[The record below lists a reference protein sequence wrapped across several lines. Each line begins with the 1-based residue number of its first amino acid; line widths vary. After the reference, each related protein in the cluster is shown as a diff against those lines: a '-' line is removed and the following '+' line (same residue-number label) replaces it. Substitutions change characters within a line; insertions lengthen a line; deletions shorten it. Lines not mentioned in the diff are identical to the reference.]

1 VKTRSAII
9 FYFRYNCTLYIYT
22 VTHRKLKQNKKEMLW
37 ELLREKERCGDR
49 DRGTVKDQQRFK
61 KEREG
66 VSCGYGG
73 KRDSMQTEKQAQ
85 DP

>member
-1 VKTRSAII
+1 
-9 FYFRYNCTLYIYT
+9 
-22 VTHRKLKQNKKEMLW
+22 MLW